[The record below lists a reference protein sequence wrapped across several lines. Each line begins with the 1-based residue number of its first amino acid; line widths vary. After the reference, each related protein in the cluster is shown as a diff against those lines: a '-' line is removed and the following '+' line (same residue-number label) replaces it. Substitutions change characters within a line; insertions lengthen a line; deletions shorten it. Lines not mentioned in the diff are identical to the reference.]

1 MLNTK
6 TLLAML
12 LLNLSPT
19 LIADDISD
27 DEMKKALEGII
38 QIKVMESAEPKII
51 SEVSIKSLPTKKKIV
66 KHKKKKVHKK
76 KVHKKKVYKKK
87 VYKKK
92 VHKKR
97 VHKKHKTDFSD
108 LPIAKTLGVIETSKV
123 FTGKY

>member
-76 KVHKKKVYKKK
+76 KVHKKKVH
-87 VYKKK
+87 KKK

>member
-76 KVHKKKVYKKK
+76 RVYKKK
-87 VYKKK
+87 VHKKK